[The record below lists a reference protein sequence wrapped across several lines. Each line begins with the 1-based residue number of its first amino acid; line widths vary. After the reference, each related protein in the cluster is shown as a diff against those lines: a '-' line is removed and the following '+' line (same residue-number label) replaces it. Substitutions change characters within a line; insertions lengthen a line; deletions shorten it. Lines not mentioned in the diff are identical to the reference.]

1 MTTRMR
7 ASPCLALALG
17 VLLGVAAPAAGWAQ
31 AVDQQS
37 LADWSQAAARGL
49 FDLCRAHAPDAA
61 DVVDHGEVW
70 GWPRFI
76 GYQEAPEGYRREA
89 GGQSRRTYKV
99 GAETA
104 SVDATVQSG
113 EVTSVA
119 PARIRYFRCNVAS
132 DQPIDKDLEA
142 YFAAFYGAPTQKTD
156 KATVWL
162 LGAAA
167 GAAGLDDDAA
177 LKAVVAGGPG
187 ARGQRIE
194 LSRELDRDRA
204 KLTLFQESSS
214 P

>member
-1 MTTRMR
+1 MR
-7 ASPCLALALG
+7 ANPCLALAVG
-17 VLLGVAAPAAGWAQ
+17 VLLGAATPAIGRAQ
-31 AVDQQS
+31 EGDEQS

-49 FDLCRAHAPDAA
+49 FDLCRADAPNAA

-70 GWPRFI
+70 GWPPFI

-89 GGQSRRTYKV
+89 GGQSRRTRKV
-99 GAETA
+99 GDTTA

-113 EVTSVA
+113 EVTFVA
-119 PARIRYFRCNVAS
+119 PARIHYFRCNVAS
-132 DQPIDKDLEA
+132 DQPIDKELEA
-142 YFAAFYGAPTQKTD
+142 YFAAVYGAPTQRTD

-167 GAAGLDDDAA
+167 GAGGLDDDAA

-194 LSRELDRDRA
+194 LSHELDRDRA
-204 KLTLFQESSS
+204 KLTMFQESSS